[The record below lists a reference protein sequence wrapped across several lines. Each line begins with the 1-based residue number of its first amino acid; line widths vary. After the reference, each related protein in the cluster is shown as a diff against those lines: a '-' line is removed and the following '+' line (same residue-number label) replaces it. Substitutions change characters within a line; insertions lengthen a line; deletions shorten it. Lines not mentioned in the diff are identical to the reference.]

1 MSSKMLYDAIA
12 LVRAGKNDAA
22 RQIIFEIIRT
32 EPSNEM
38 AWMWLAETLSS
49 DADRMK
55 VLHAC
60 LQQNKDSKLTLMAIE
75 RLQEKMDEEMPST
88 EPENPFTEG
97 GTFDPSARERTGHT
111 GAIIGYD
118 GSFILSEVPDFDEV
132 IDLRSPGEE
141 DLIIKSTGDDI
152 EEENSYAEDSEVVDE
167 STPASTAEIDVE
179 PVEDNQATQDGEKID
194 EPALQ
199 ETEEQFTDPYAESQE
214 DSDRFSKELEFE
226 PDLSSLFEQEKE
238 DEQTLIGS
246 PGNTDWISEDTVV
259 PPFSEDETESDQDE
273 LSTEELGFNEPIQ
286 LGPGTPV
293 DHEEITQMRNLADS
307 HLVEDHVLENSV
319 EENTLRR
326 KKRER
331 RTILFIV
338 AFLLLITA
346 LCIAAIL
353 IIGNYSR
360 NSVTVQP
367 QPTLP
372 VVVQATE
379 VPTALPVVQP
389 TVTFTAQP
397 TAVPTLAPTATP
409 LVQLS
414 GSAINPDNAANIAL
428 RLNQGLPGKF
438 FSTLDGNLIAV
449 IDGKSIQVWDVAAGV
464 LKYTLK
470 GHNNN
475 ISDIAFSPDD
485 QYLVSGAVD
494 FSVILWNLQTGNIEK
509 SFGLDGN
516 IINRIYGD
524 STKNYPRAVSVDYS
538 PDGTTL
544 AAGAFGIVSVFD
556 IPTGYTRGT
565 FALSDDDLALVSQ
578 DAAQFHGF
586 SVKFNENGWVISA
599 AMNKRLYGLDSL
611 DAAVLY
617 QYELGTLARVHF
629 NDNRITMVEEDT
641 GGVLIRNLVDGSVIN
656 GFDGRKEKQNQAPPE
671 YSLSDNGRII
681 AIETDGTVVPVQLS
695 VWDVIADTN
704 LLNYSG
710 LCLDGSC
717 RIPAFGLSFDGSM
730 IAHEVLG
737 LDGSLELKVFN
748 LDTNTELHQ
757 FDQVSGGVKSVAFS
771 PDGQLVAAIDQD
783 SVMHIWDITIGVERV
798 IIQTNNAQ
806 NVAFSRNGQIL
817 YAWGADFIQA
827 WSLPV
832 N

>member
-12 LVRAGKNDAA
+12 LVRAGKNDEA

-32 EPSNEM
+32 DPRNEM

-49 DADRMK
+49 DVDRMK

-60 LQQNKDSKLTLMAIE
+60 LQQNSDSKLTLMAID
-75 RLQEKMDEEMPST
+75 RLQEKMDEEIPSA
-88 EPENPFTEG
+88 EPETPFTEG
-97 GTFDPSARERTGHT
+97 GTFDPTARERTGHT

-141 DLIIKSTGDDI
+141 ELIVKPLAQDIDEDSEFEEELEDINETASPTGDD
-152 EEENSYAEDSEVVDE
+152 
-167 STPASTAEIDVE
+167 TASE
-179 PVEDNQATQDGEKID
+179 PVTEEQADQLDEKID
-194 EPALQ
+194 EPAS
-199 ETEEQFTDPYAESQE
+199 EDMEELFLDPYAESEE
-214 DSDRFSKELEFE
+214 DSARFSKELEFE
-226 PDLSSLFEQEKE
+226 PDLSSLFEQEGA
-238 DEQTLIGS
+238 DEKTLIGA
-246 PGNTDWISEDTVV
+246 PAENNWISDDTFVT
-259 PPFSEDETESDQDE
+259 PFSAEDSDPE
-273 LSTEELGFNEPIQ
+273 ALSTEELGFNEPIQ
-286 LGPGTPV
+286 LGPRTPYV
-293 DHEEITQMRNLADS
+293 DDEITQMRMVADS
-307 HLVEDHVLENSV
+307 QLVEDHVMENSV

-331 RTILFIV
+331 RTIFFIV
-338 AFLLLITA
+338 AFLLFITA

-360 NSVTVQP
+360 NSVAVVTE
-367 QPTLP
+367 PTLP
-372 VVVQATE
+372 VVVSTTDI
-379 VPTALPVVQP
+379 PTALPVLLP
-389 TVTFTAQP
+389 TVTLTPQP
-397 TAVPTLAPTATP
+397 TEIPTAAPTVTP

-414 GSAINPDNAANIAL
+414 QNAINPDNAGNIAL
-428 RLNQGLPGKF
+428 RLNQGLPGSF
-438 FSTLDGNLIAV
+438 FNNLDGDLIAV
-449 IDGKSIQVWDVAAGV
+449 IDGKSIQVWDVAAGA
-464 LKYTLK
+464 LKYTLI

-494 FSVILWNLQTGNIEK
+494 FSVILWNLQTGVIEK

-556 IPTGYTRGT
+556 IPTGYARGT
-565 FALSDDDLALVSQ
+565 FALSDEDLALVSQ
-578 DAAQFHGF
+578 DVPQLSGF
-586 SVKFNENGWVISA
+586 SVKFNDNGWVVSA
-599 AMNKRLYGLDSL
+599 AMSKRLYGVDSL

-617 QYELGTLARVHF
+617 QYELGALARVHF
-629 NDNRITMVEEDT
+629 NDDRISMVEEDT
-641 GGVLIRNLVDGSVIN
+641 GGVLIRNLVDGRVVT
-656 GFDGRKEKQNQAPPE
+656 GFDGRKEKPNQASPD

-681 AIETDGTVVPVQLS
+681 AIEADGTVVPVQLS
-695 VWDVIADTN
+695 VWDVVADTN

-717 RIPAFGLSFDGSM
+717 RIPVFGLSFDGSLV
-730 IAHEVLG
+730 AHEVLG

-748 LDTNTELHQ
+748 LVANTENHQ
-757 FDQVSGGVKSVAFS
+757 FDQVDGGVKSVAFS

-783 SVMHIWDITIGVERV
+783 SVMHIWDIAIGAERV
-798 IIQTNNAQ
+798 IIQTNNAN
-806 NVAFSRNGQIL
+806 NVSFSRNGQIL
-817 YAWGADFIQA
+817 YAWGDDFIQA
-827 WSLPV
+827 WSLPP